1 MNIVEALLLRAGFP
15 AGFLLLGTFVVGVAA
30 LLLLVILFEV
40 RYERR
45 VRKE

>member
-1 MNIVEALLLRAGFP
+1 MSIVEVLLRSGFP
-15 AGFLLLGTFVVGVAA
+15 AGFLLLGTFAVAVAA